1 MFLFGKTEPPIQ
13 LQGVPPY
20 LLPLP
25 HSSSQCYPFFKL
37 QVKTQCSLQIPFFPI
52 TPYVI
57 FWKSCQFSFA
67 DNFQIYLL
75 LSLSLPLPPQSKF
88 PPSFTW
94 TITFGLF
101 SDGIFHNVILFSL
114 YHLVKNLQWL
124 PRAVRLEVPPDM
136 SSSGLQVLAFQ
147 TYLVPFSSLCSFQ
160 FPEGVSSSLP

>member
-1 MFLFGKTEPPIQ
+1 MSPTIKQ
-13 LQGVPPY
+13 LEC
-20 LLPLP
+20 
-25 HSSSQCYPFFKL
+25 SSSERQSHPFSSKVCLLTCFPFLTALPNVTPFFKL

-114 YHLVKNLQWL
+114 YHLVKNLQ
-124 PRAVRLEVPPDM
+124 
-136 SSSGLQVLAFQ
+136 
-147 TYLVPFSSLCSFQ
+147 
-160 FPEGVSSSLP
+160 